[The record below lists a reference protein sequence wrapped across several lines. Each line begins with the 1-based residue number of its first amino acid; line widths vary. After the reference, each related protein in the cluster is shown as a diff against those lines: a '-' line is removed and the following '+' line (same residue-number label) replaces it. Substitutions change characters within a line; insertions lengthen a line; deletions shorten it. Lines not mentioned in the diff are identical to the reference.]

1 MKQDRE
7 QILMSRL
14 SAAKKLS
21 LGEAMSL
28 LNISESTARRMFNKL
43 ERDGFAIRI
52 HGGIQCIHST
62 LTDYSFE
69 SGFQLHA
76 GKKSAIARE
85 AYHFLESGDVVFF
98 DSGTTIQHL
107 CLEVARQAREHE
119 LNLTVYTNSLANL
132 ELLAPHM
139 IVHLVGGQYRENR
152 KDFCG
157 YLAEQTLSGLYFTK
171 SFLSADGCA
180 QGRRF
185 TTTDFETA
193 RMNEITIRNSERTV
207 MLLDSS
213 KFSIFTHVAYAPVQ
227 DVYAIVTDTGIDADT
242 LARLERSGAKI
253 ICVRDGSVP
262 QQSGKAPSPALSS
275 QQFGF

>member
-21 LGEAMSL
+21 LGDAMGL
-28 LNISESTARRMFNKL
+28 LNISESTARRMFSKL
-43 ERDGFAIRI
+43 EREGFAIRI
-52 HGGIQCIHST
+52 HGGIQCINST

-85 AYHFLESGDVVFF
+85 AYHFLENGDVVFF

-107 CLEVARQAREHE
+107 CLEVARQARERE

-193 RMNEITIRNSERTV
+193 RMNEITIRNSERAV

-227 DVYAIVTDTGIDADT
+227 DVYAIVTDDGIDGDT
-242 LARLERSGAKI
+242 LARLERGGARVIRVK
-253 ICVRDGSVP
+253 DGPPPPPPPRKPVLT
-262 QQSGKAPSPALSS
+262 GASPD
-275 QQFGF
+275 F